1 MRIRQRGIGQIISQ
15 KRRGMLGCQRRPVKE
30 ASINKNKS
38 TKTIMIMTVHWRPV
52 AAAPLPRPDPR
63 VPPPPQI
70 AQEEEFLMLNPSQ
83 LIKLIHRD
91 ELNVFDERDVYK
103 AVLQWVMHDE
113 KTRRPKLECIMKS
126 VRCELLPAR
135 YLKDQLE
142 NQPLLQGP
150 DTCREYL
157 SRLLKGGSSAAAERG
172 CGLWRGCR

>member
-1 MRIRQRGIGQIISQ
+1 
-15 KRRGMLGCQRRPVKE
+15 
-30 ASINKNKS
+30 
-38 TKTIMIMTVHWRPV
+38 
-52 AAAPLPRPDPR
+52 
-63 VPPPPQI
+63 
-70 AQEEEFLMLNPSQ
+70 MLNPSQ

-103 AVLQWVMHDE
+103 AVLQWVVYDE

-142 NQPLLQGP
+142 NQPLLQGT

-157 SRLLKGGSSAAAERG
+157 SRLLKGGSAVAQAGRG
-172 CGLWRGCR
+172 WGGGGLMEGMRAIWMESMGG